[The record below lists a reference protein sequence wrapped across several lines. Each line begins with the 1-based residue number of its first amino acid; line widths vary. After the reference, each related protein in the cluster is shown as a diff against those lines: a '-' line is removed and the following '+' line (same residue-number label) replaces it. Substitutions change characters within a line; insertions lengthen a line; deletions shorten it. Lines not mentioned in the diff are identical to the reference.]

1 MQLKTNRER
10 VSERL
15 VRLGKKWETEHI
27 EFVEQERK
35 REAELKIKELEVL
48 TSDKEKI
55 NRNISSMKKA
65 SNRKGEMNLQNFL
78 KNETDLM
85 LDRLKPK
92 EKQFKPFTKDLR
104 IVDAKCVI
112 VM

>member
-1 MQLKTNRER
+1 MKTNRER

-15 VRLGKKWETEHI
+15 LRLGKKWEAEHQI
-27 EFVEQERK
+27 FVEEERK
-35 REAELKIKELEVL
+35 REAEMKIKELQVL

-55 NRNISSMKKA
+55 DRDVSTNKSA
-65 SNRKGEMNLQNFL
+65 ANRKGEMDMQNFL
-78 KNETDLM
+78 KNENNLM

-104 IVDAKCVI
+104 VVDAK
-112 VM
+112 